1 MDKHNAVLDASFWIN
16 AHRSGLVDYL
26 LDYFD
31 LVVPT
36 RVTHEIEYMP
46 PGVDQLTPA
55 GETFRRWRQEGRLK
69 LKDPANPVDWFH
81 PGENAAIGLAQ
92 EQGYVLLMDDQAPY
106 HLAKL
111 RGLRAVASTDFVV
124 LLYVDRRLSYDEA
137 AAILA
142 RSETARHLKR
152 AAMTALEFLAQQRRE
167 QNEDAIS

>member
-36 RVTHEIEYMP
+36 QVMHEIEYMP
-46 PGVDQLTPA
+46 PDVGQLTPA
-55 GETFRRWRQEGRLK
+55 GETFRRWREDGRLK
-69 LKDPANPVDWFH
+69 VQDPAAPVDWFH

-124 LLYVDRRLSYDEA
+124 LLYVDRRLSYDET

-142 RSETARHLKR
+142 RSEAARHLKR
-152 AAMTALEFLAQQRRE
+152 AAMTALEFLTQQRRE
-167 QNEDAIS
+167 